1 MVVNFNTRRISRD
14 ARKLARTPTL
24 NLKKFIGTDEE
35 DLTKNVKSFKYHGAI
50 ININ

>member
-1 MVVNFNTRRISRD
+1 MDKCFGSALYMKSLLEQMKNQ
-14 ARKLARTPTL
+14 
-24 NLKKFIGTDEE
+24 FIATDEE